1 MYNFSNNLKE
11 LLRQRKLDLCKFG
24 EKLYHYFDVLS
35 MNRRKWTENQFT
47 VSKRKVNITFAN

>member
-11 LLRQRKLDLCKFG
+11 LLRQRKLHLCKFG

-35 MNRRKWTENQFT
+35 MNRRKWTENQFA
-47 VSKRKVNITFAN
+47 VIKKKG